1 MSKVFFYQFESS
13 RFEDIFVN
21 YLQKIYPLGKIEVRL
36 KNDESLKNLDNLIW
50 RKSDISFLPHEI
62 YSEQKNL
69 SPIILTKEKIKRAVF
84 KSLILLEGC
93 SLELT
98 EINDY
103 ERLAI
108 FFEKN
113 NIIQL
118 EYSRKLW
125 KELKLKDIK
134 LKYYM
139 QNQMKWIEV
148 F

>member
-1 MSKVFFYQFESS
+1 MSKVFFYQFEVS
-13 RFEDIFVN
+13 RFENIFVN
-21 YLQKIYPLGKIEVRL
+21 YLEKIFPFGKIEIRL
-36 KNDESLKNLDNLIW
+36 KNDESLINLDNLIW

-62 YSEQKNL
+62 YSNQKNL
-69 SPIILTKEKIKRAVF
+69 SPILLTKEKIEKDIF

-93 SLELT
+93 SFELS
-98 EINDY
+98 EIDNYD
-103 ERLAI
+103 RVAI

-113 NIIQL
+113 NLNEL

-125 KELKLKDIK
+125 KELKKNNIE

-139 QNQMKWIEV
+139 QNQLKWIEV